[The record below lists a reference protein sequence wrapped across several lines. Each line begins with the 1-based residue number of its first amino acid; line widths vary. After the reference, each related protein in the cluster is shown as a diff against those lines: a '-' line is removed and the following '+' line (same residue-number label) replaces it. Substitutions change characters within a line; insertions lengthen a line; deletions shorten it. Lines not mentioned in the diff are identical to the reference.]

1 MTWRK
6 SNGER
11 VKSQA
16 NFTVHID
23 YKACANCNVFVKYVL
38 SRNSLYSVISRGREA
53 NTLGYISR
61 CNESPCLGRSVS
73 KWLLDQMRIQW
84 EVLML

>member
-1 MTWRK
+1 MEMTWRK

-23 YKACANCNVFVKYVL
+23 YKACSNCNVFVKCVL

-53 NTLGYISR
+53 NTLGYISVIIIAR
-61 CNESPCLGRSVS
+61 VILALDFLWRGVIALLGEAV
-73 KWLLDQMRIQW
+73 
-84 EVLML
+84 